1 MPEAVS
7 DGLFDVP
14 GVPMTSGHDLGA
26 SAGAP
31 LAVRMR
37 PASLDEVVGQD
48 HLLAPGSPLRRL
60 VEGSG
65 VASVILYGPPGSG
78 KTTLAALISQATGRR
93 FEALS
98 ALSAGVK
105 EVRAVIENSRKALLH
120 GEQTVLFI
128 DEVHRFSKTQQDA
141 LLSAVEHRVVLLV
154 AATTENP
161 SFSVVAPLL
170 SRSLILQLR
179 PLTAEDTRAVVQRA
193 IDDPRGLGR
202 AVAVAPEAVDLLVQ
216 LAAGDARRAL
226 TALEVAA
233 EAAQAAGELV
243 SVQTIERSV
252 DKAAVRYDR
261 DGDQHYDVVSAF
273 IKSVRGSDVDAAL
286 HYLARMLVAGEDP
299 RFIARRLMILASE
312 DIGMAGPSALQVA
325 VAAAQTVALIGMPE
339 AQLTLAHATIH
350 LATAP
355 KSNAVTT
362 ALAAA
367 MNDIKAGK
375 AGLVPAHLRDGHY
388 SGAAALGNAQGYKYS
403 HDDPD
408 GVVAQQYPPD
418 ELVDV
423 DYYRPTGRGGERE
436 IAGRLDRLRAIIRKK
451 RGDRCAL
458 REAGPLRPARVPVD
472 VRSPVRIRRRR
483 GPRLPIPGRACCAA
497 RSPGRG
503 CGPSRPCCRTS
514 STTPHAGKR
523 GGRPSGWRCR
533 TRPDSPAREVRT
545 CGRTPGT
552 DRAGLAP
559 L

>member
-7 DGLFDVP
+7 DGLFDLP
-14 GVPMTSGHDLGA
+14 GAAQPTDLGLGG

-31 LAVRMR
+31 LPVRMR
-37 PASLDEVVGQD
+37 PASLDEVVGQA
-48 HLLAPGSPLRRL
+48 HLLAPGSPLRRM

-105 EVRAVIENSRKALLH
+105 DVRAVIDSARSALIR

-141 LLSAVEHRVVLLV
+141 LLSAVENRVVLLV

-179 PLTAEDTRAVVQRA
+179 PLTADDIRTVVQRA
-193 IDDPRGLGR
+193 IEDPRGLGGR
-202 AVAVAPEAVDLLVQ
+202 VAVQPEAVDLLVQ

-226 TALEVAA
+226 TALEVAS
-233 EAAQAAGELV
+233 ETAQAAGEVV
-243 SVQTIERSV
+243 SVETIEQSL

-261 DGDQHYDVVSAF
+261 DGDQHYDVISAF

-299 RFIARRLMILASE
+299 RFVARRLMILASE
-312 DIGMAGPSALQVA
+312 DIGMADPTALQTA
-325 VAAAQTVALIGMPE
+325 VAAAQTVQLIGLPE
-339 AQLTLAHATIH
+339 AQLTLAHATVH

-362 ALAAA
+362 ALGAA
-367 MNDIKAGK
+367 MDDIKAGR
-375 AGLVPAHLRDGHY
+375 AGTVPAHLRDGHY

-408 GVVAQQYPPD
+408 GVVTQQYPPD
-418 ELVDV
+418 ELVGV
-423 DYYRPTGRGGERE
+423 DYYRPTAHGAESP
-436 IAGRLDRLRAIIRKK
+436 IVKRLERLRAIIRSKS
-451 RGDRCAL
+451 RRAPGD
-458 REAGPLRPARVPVD
+458 
-472 VRSPVRIRRRR
+472 
-483 GPRLPIPGRACCAA
+483 A
-497 RSPGRG
+497 RS
-503 CGPSRPCCRTS
+503 
-514 STTPHAGKR
+514 
-523 GGRPSGWRCR
+523 
-533 TRPDSPAREVRT
+533 
-545 CGRTPGT
+545 
-552 DRAGLAP
+552 
-559 L
+559 